1 MACLPYHTPALLS
14 QCIDSLA
21 IRPGGVYVDCTF
33 GGGGHSRAIV
43 ERLDAAQ
50 GGHLYGFDQDADAV
64 RRFSEGDLAHDP
76 RFTMVYSNFR
86 YIANFMRFY
95 GVCGEGDGVLA
106 DLGVSFH
113 HFDDPERGF
122 SFRWPEGPLDMRM
135 NRLARRTA
143 ADLLAAAD
151 EEQIALWLKLY
162 GDLSSARRLA
172 RAIVRARQQEAI
184 VSCGQLLEAVRPAID
199 PRQEKKE
206 LAQVYQAL
214 RIVVND
220 EFGAL
225 EQMLRGALRVLRP
238 GGRLAVIT
246 YHSLEDRLVKN
257 FMRTGNFDGREE
269 KDFFGRRLSPV
280 KPLGSKP
287 VVPDAEEVERN
298 PRCRSA
304 KLRVAVK
311 LAENDL

>member
-1 MACLPYHTPALLS
+1 
-14 QCIDSLA
+14 
-21 IRPGGVYVDCTF
+21 
-33 GGGGHSRAIV
+33 
-43 ERLDAAQ
+43 
-50 GGHLYGFDQDADAV
+50 
-64 RRFSEGDLAHDP
+64 
-76 RFTMVYSNFR
+76 
-86 YIANFMRFY
+86 
-95 GVCGEGDGVLA
+95 
-106 DLGVSFH
+106 
-113 HFDDPERGF
+113 
-122 SFRWPEGPLDMRM
+122 MRM

-257 FMRTGNFDGREE
+257 FMRSRWAA
-269 KDFFGRRLSPV
+269 SP
-280 KPLGSKP
+280 L
-287 VVPDAEEVERN
+287 
-298 PRCRSA
+298 
-304 KLRVAVK
+304 
-311 LAENDL
+311 